1 MAVDRAVRAFPYQR
15 EQVTHM
21 PKVVMYTTMICP
33 YCVRAKH
40 LLQRKDVDFEE
51 IRIDTD
57 RVQMRIMMERTRRHT
72 VPQIF
77 IGDFHVGGFDDL
89 AAMEARGELDPL
101 LER

>member
-1 MAVDRAVRAFPYQR
+1 
-15 EQVTHM
+15 M

-51 IRIDTD
+51 IRIDID

-89 AAMEARGELDPL
+89 AAMESRGELDPL